1 MVGQLT
7 AASAGL
13 AAATGAMAWAVR
25 GRASAVFAP
34 SVWHGPR
41 DRRAIA
47 LTFDDGPSESTEELL
62 LILERY
68 GVPATFF
75 ECGVHVR
82 RLPSVA
88 RSVIG
93 AGHEIGNHTEN
104 HPYLSL
110 HSAAFIRNE
119 MARAQEAITS
129 ATGFAPTLFRAPF
142 GVRWFGLRA
151 AQAQMGLMG
160 VMWTT
165 IGLDWRLRAPE
176 ITARV
181 MAGAGN
187 GAILC
192 LHDGRAC
199 EVRPD
204 IRETVEAVRRIVPA
218 LLEKGYRLET
228 VTGLLR

>member
-1 MVGQLT
+1 MVGPL
-7 AASAGL
+7 AGL
-13 AAATGAMAWAVR
+13 AATAGAMAWAVR
-25 GRASAVFAP
+25 GRASSVFAP
-34 SVWHGPR
+34 SVWHGSR
-41 DRRAIA
+41 NRRTIA

-62 LILERY
+62 RILEQY

-75 ECGVHVR
+75 ECGMHVR

-88 RSVIG
+88 RAVFE

-104 HPYLSL
+104 HPYLAL
-110 HSAAFIRNE
+110 CSAAFIHNE
-119 MARAQEAITS
+119 MARAEEAITS

-142 GVRWFGLRA
+142 GVRWFGLRE
-151 AQAQMGLMG
+151 AQAEIGLMG

-176 ITARV
+176 IATRV

-192 LHDGRAC
+192 LHDGRTS

-228 VTGLLR
+228 VTKLLR